1 MRYRLEK
8 LGCYILIIV
17 LLPYI
22 VTMFL
27 NGPMVVSS
35 TNAEDTTVNVRINS
49 GKNSESVQEDLEE
62 EKLITMDF
70 EDYGVGILA
79 REIPVTY
86 ESETLKA
93 QAILVRTRLY
103 KYMEEHGSNAIFEE
117 EFFTESEMQEAWGIT
132 KYAGYYGKLENAWRE
147 TEGQVLMYEEK
158 LAYTPFFSLSN
169 GSTRDGKE
177 VLGEEYP
184 YLKIKDCP
192 LDIEATEQ
200 IQTVTLDET
209 ESEMLKLEVV
219 SYDTAGYVLKVKV
232 GNEEVS
238 GEEFRSNYHLA
249 SSCFSVQEY
258 EGKIRITTRG
268 VGHGIGLSQYTANK
282 MAENGNSS
290 SEILEYFFE
299 GCEINEVVDLV
310 RNTKSVNS
318 TNLAG
323 KQ

>member
-1 MRYRLEK
+1 MVK
-8 LGCYILIIV
+8 VLIQ
-17 LLPYI
+17 
-22 VTMFL
+22 
-27 NGPMVVSS
+27 
-35 TNAEDTTVNVRINS
+35 NS
-49 GKNSESVQEDLEE
+49 GTGSAQEESITSEELTNEE
-62 EKLITMDF
+62 FITMSI
-70 EDYGVGILA
+70 EDYGIGILA

-86 ESETLKA
+86 EKEALKA

-103 KYMEEHGSNAIFEE
+103 KSLEENGSEAILEE
-117 EFFTESEMQEAWGIT
+117 KYFTESEMEEAWGIT
-132 KYAGYYGKLENAWRE
+132 KYASYYGKLENAWQE
-147 TEGQVLMYEEK
+147 TEGQVLMYEGK

-177 VLGEEYP
+177 VLGEDYP

-209 ESEMLKLEVV
+209 ESEMLKLEVL
-219 SYDTAGYVLKVKV
+219 SCDTAGYVLKVKV

-282 MAENGNSS
+282 MAEDGSKS

-299 GCEINEVVDLV
+299 GCELQEVVDMV
-310 RNTKSVNS
+310 RNTESSEN
-318 TNLAG
+318 NEIAG
-323 KQ
+323 LTEKN